1 MIQSKSRRLLKLAVA
16 TALIATPLVT
26 SFDDTAKAKTFLD
39 EVLGISQKA
48 DRGDMMS
55 APVLKDP
62 LKVYLSDGEAVIH
75 RESAVEKVIK
85 DQFVF
90 LDGTEKVEGR
100 DVLVPVSSNFNKDL
114 QIVVDASNSDTIRLY
129 SKPNLKA
136 ELNATVRPDQKF
148 VSSELDVYNG
158 RFIKVKD
165 QTNSTYYINLAEVAV
180 DIKPVNGKN
189 FRVAMGT
196 NHRQVTDKTRN
207 VTLDLQT
214 PTNLTAEELRP
225 LVAGTGL
232 DGIEGAV
239 VEIEEKYHINALFTI
254 ALAQIESGHGES
266 YLATNRNN
274 LFGIAAYDGNEGAAT
289 YFSSKSECVRQ
300 WGELIK
306 KAYFDCGRTN
316 PYTIGSKYASNPDW
330 GSDVESQMSDL
341 AQRL

>member
-1 MIQSKSRRLLKLAVA
+1 MIQSKNRRLLKLVVA

-114 QIVVDASNSDTIRLY
+114 MIVVDASNSGTIRLY
-129 SKPNLKA
+129 SEPNLKA
-136 ELNATVRPDQKF
+136 ELNYEVTPDQKF
-148 VSSELDVYNG
+148 TSTELDVYNDK
-158 RFIKVKD
+158 FIKVKD
-165 QTNSTYYINLAEVAV
+165 QTNSTFYINLADVRV
-180 DIKPVNGKN
+180 DIQPVNGKN
-189 FRVAMGT
+189 FRVATGT
-196 NHRQVTDKTRN
+196 DYRQVTDKTKN
-207 VTLDLQT
+207 ITLDLQT

-225 LVAGTGL
+225 LVAGTSL
-232 DGIEGAV
+232 EGIENAV
-239 VEIEEKYHINALFTI
+239 VEVEEVYGINALFTI

-266 YLATNRNN
+266 YLARSRNN
-274 LFGIAAYDGNEGAAT
+274 LFGIAAYDGNEGAAS

-316 PYTIGSKYASNPDW
+316 PYSIGSKYASNPNW
-330 GSDVESQMSDL
+330 GSDVESQMSSL
-341 AQRL
+341 TRKL